1 MFKLQ
6 NLLDLGCTKS
16 MWPVLERSSNDG
28 CNAFFI
34 QGLLSRPLLEWLGR
48 RSGGRLKS
56 NTNKL
61 T

>member
-16 MWPVLERSSNDG
+16 VWPVLESSNDG
-28 CNAFFI
+28 NAFFI

-61 T
+61 I